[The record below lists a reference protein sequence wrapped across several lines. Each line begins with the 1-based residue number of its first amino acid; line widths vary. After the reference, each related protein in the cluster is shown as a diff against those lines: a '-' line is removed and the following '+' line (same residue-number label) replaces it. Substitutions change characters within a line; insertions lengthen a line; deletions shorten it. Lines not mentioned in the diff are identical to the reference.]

1 MEQKTRNLSAAEY
14 FLVIQKEYLIAEFR
28 RRIYYSPKDK
38 AYYQRVMEHKA
49 LKIKD
54 IAKRNCLDTI
64 FDNPKKLE
72 EVRNDLFDEMGKP
85 KFEMSPSDVDNYYA
99 IGNDFSY
106 KRSVWLLNG
115 INEDGTLRL
124 YSERLNQHEIAK
136 KEEVCR
142 IL

>member
-14 FLVIQKEYLIAEFR
+14 FLVIQKEYLLAEFR

-49 LKIKD
+49 QKIKD

-64 FDNPKKLE
+64 FDNPRKLE
-72 EVRNDLFDEMGKP
+72 EIRNELFDEMGKP
-85 KFEMSPSDVDNYYA
+85 KFEMTVSDIENYFA
-99 IGNDFSY
+99 PGNEFSY
-106 KRSVWLLNG
+106 KRSIYVLK
-115 INEDGTLRL
+115 EVEKDGTLTL
-124 YSERLNQHEIAK
+124 YSEKLNQYETAQK
-136 KEEVCR
+136 SDVCR